1 MQYWSELERVDVHL
15 TQYSTMETL
24 NRVRVNLKHH
34 GIMPAPSESI
44 SSTTGLCPRRVKSS
58 QLVFTSTT
66 SL

>member
-34 GIMPAPSESI
+34 GVMRHARSD
-44 SSTTGLCPRRVKSS
+44 
-58 QLVFTSTT
+58 
-66 SL
+66 